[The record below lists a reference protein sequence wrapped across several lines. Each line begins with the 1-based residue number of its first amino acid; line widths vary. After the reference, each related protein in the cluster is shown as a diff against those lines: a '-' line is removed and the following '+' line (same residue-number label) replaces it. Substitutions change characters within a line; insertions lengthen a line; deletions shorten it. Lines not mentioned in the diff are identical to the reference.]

1 MNAQSVLPEKNSA
14 AWLLILCGVV
24 FLVGGILYMGRA
36 MLKWPAA
43 ESAAYLAWERGFIIA
58 AVLIN
63 LLGLALLEP
72 ILRTAGDP
80 VFARV
85 GVITTVVAVAVV
97 VIAETSFISSGE
109 QAYSQIVIYVVLAF
123 LAQAAI
129 GVGLLQTDLLP
140 GWIGWATIIW
150 SLACLII
157 LPIVS
162 PRDIYYPVLHHAA
175 PLLIG
180 IALLLKQ

>member
-1 MNAQSVLPEKNSA
+1 MNAQSILSEKNIA

-36 MLKWPAA
+36 MLQWPAA
-43 ESAAYLAWERGFIIA
+43 ASDAYLVWERGSIIA

-63 LLGLALLEP
+63 VLGLGLLEGL
-72 ILRTAGDP
+72 LRTAGDP

-85 GVITTVVAVAVV
+85 GLIMTLVAVAVV
-97 VIAETSFISSGE
+97 VTAEASFISRGG

-129 GVGLLQTDLLP
+129 GVSLLRTDLLA

-150 SLACLII
+150 NLAWLIV
-157 LPIVS
+157 LPLVS
-162 PRDIYYPVLHHAA
+162 PRDIYYPVLHHTV
-175 PLLIG
+175 PVLIG